1 MVGSVAISS
10 SSVRSLSLRTPSRRI
25 ASTAR
30 RHCSFLLF
38 CARSQDRILLITG
51 TLWRPPRSGGEN
63 RGLGRSPARGA
74 VKRPSGRTASCK
86 PGPDDH
92 GQRGGGQPPCPPC

>member
-51 TLWRPPRSGGEN
+51 TLWRPPA
-63 RGLGRSPARGA
+63 PAA
-74 VKRPSGRTASCK
+74 RTAASAEARSEVRLSGLVARQ
-86 PGPDDH
+86 PAVDQGPDDH
-92 GQRGGGQPPCPPC
+92 GQRGGGQPP